1 MDPGLCM
8 FKAGRGPGQQMG
20 RRPHGTL
27 CAVGR
32 ADLGRWQKAA
42 PREAW
47 SSRAVPPLLKDAH
60 VGC

>member
-1 MDPGLCM
+1 M

-27 CAVGR
+27 CAVGQ

-60 VGC
+60 EGC